1 MFTGIIQ
8 AVGRVQRLSEHQL
21 HISAPTAPF
30 LKEITIGDSIAVD
43 GVCLTVETFDHS
55 SFRVSVSPETLQRTT
70 LGEKAQQGAA
80 VNLEPALRVGDKLG
94 GHFVTGHV
102 DGVGYLRAIAPTDES
117 WQLTFSAPA
126 SVAPYII
133 PKGSIAINGISLTV
147 ATCNDQGDEFSV
159 AVIPHTYAQ
168 TTLQYLSVGDAL
180 NLEADLL
187 GKYARKFLG
196 YGTPPLTAEEA
207 ITLEFLQTHG
217 YS

>member
-8 AVGRVQRLSEHQL
+8 AVGQVQWHSEHQL
-21 HISAPTAPF
+21 LVTAAMAPF
-30 LKEITIGDSIAVD
+30 LKEMAIGDSIAVD
-43 GVCLTVETFDHS
+43 GVCLTVETFDRS

-102 DGVGYLRAIAPTDES
+102 DGVGSLRAIAPTGES
-117 WQLTFSAPA
+117 WELTVAAPLA
-126 SVAPYII
+126 VATYII

-147 ATCNDQGDEFSV
+147 AACNELGDEFTV
-159 AVIPHTYAQ
+159 AVIPHTYRE
-168 TTLQYLSVGDAL
+168 TTLQFLQIGDAV

-187 GKYARKFLG
+187 GKYTHKLLG
-196 YGTPPLTAEEA
+196 RSAAPATDSTIDIP
-207 ITLEFLQTHG
+207 FLQTHG
-217 YS
+217 YA

>member
-8 AVGRVQRLSEHQL
+8 AVGQVQWQSDQRLL
-21 HISAPTAPF
+21 VTAAMAPF
-30 LKEITIGDSIAVD
+30 LKEMAIGDSIAVD
-43 GVCLTVETFDHS
+43 GVCLTVETFDRS

-102 DGVGYLRAIAPTDES
+102 DGVGSLRAIAPTGES
-117 WQLTFSAPA
+117 WELTVAAPLA
-126 SVAPYII
+126 VATYII

-147 ATCNDQGDEFSV
+147 AACNELGDEFTV
-159 AVIPHTYAQ
+159 AVIPHTYRE
-168 TTLQYLSVGDAL
+168 TTLQFLQIGDAV

-187 GKYARKFLG
+187 GKYTHKLLG
-196 YGTPPLTAEEA
+196 RSAAPATDSTIDIP
-207 ITLEFLQTHG
+207 FLQTHG
-217 YS
+217 YA